1 LANPRYLPYVENRAT
16 ASRDELLAIID
27 ALTAQVSV
35 LSARVA
41 ELETELARLR
51 GKSST
56 PPTWVKPNRPAAE
69 RKPRRHRKQAFVRRR
84 EQPTEI
90 REHALETCPDCGR
103 KLTGGSVHRSRQV
116 IEIIPAQV
124 QIVEHQF
131 IGRRCGVCGRR
142 VLPQLSD
149 AELGAVGKHR
159 FGVNIQS
166 LAALLHISYRLPIS
180 MIRRFFREVHG
191 LQISA
196 GEIVALAAGVAAAGT
211 DEVEAIRTAVLAS
224 PAVCSDETGWREAGQ
239 NGFLWGFATPAHRY
253 FRYRHSRARA
263 VAEGVF
269 GEAFAG
275 TIVSDFYSAYNQLP
289 GGHQRCWAHL
299 LRDLHQLKADHAQE
313 PGVTEWVE
321 AIHTIYQQATSFAD
335 PRQKARRQSQVQF
348 ERELA
353 HLARPYRKQ
362 ADAPQRVLAERIHRF
377 RGELFTF
384 VADPRVPT
392 TNNLAERS
400 LRPPVIARKI
410 SGGTRSETGSQTR
423 TSLMS
428 LFGTWAAQN
437 PPEAGSPPAKPSSF
451 APPPPDH
458 KSLSSFVNCYARL
471 LGQAP
476 SITPLDY
483 LLPSW

>member
-1 LANPRYLPYVENRAT
+1 VEDGAG
-16 ASRDELLAIID
+16 ASREELLAIID
-27 ALTAQVSV
+27 ALRAQLVALLAEVEALQTRVS
-35 LSARVA
+35 
-41 ELETELARLR
+41 ELEAENAQLR
-51 GKSST
+51 GKGST
-56 PPTWVKPNRPAAE
+56 PPSWVKAHRPKRAKQP
-69 RKPRRHRKQAFVRRR
+69 RKHRHQAFVRRR
-84 EQPTEI
+84 EPPTEI
-90 REHALETCPDCGR
+90 REHAVETCPDCGR
-103 KLTGGSVHRSRQV
+103 QLTGGSVHRSRQV

-131 IGRRCGVCGRR
+131 IGRRCGVCGKR
-142 VLPQLSD
+142 VLPQRSA
-149 AELGAVGKHR
+149 AELGVVGKHR

-196 GEIVALAAGVAAAGT
+196 GEIVALAEGVAAAGT

-224 PAVCSDETGWREAGQ
+224 SAVCSDETGWREAGR
-239 NGFLWGFATPAHRY
+239 NGYLWGFATSTHRY

-269 GEAFAG
+269 GEGFAG

-299 LRDLHQLKADHAQE
+299 LRDLHQLREEHAE
-313 PGVTEWVE
+313 VTEWVE
-321 AIHTIYQQATSFAD
+321 AIHTVYQQATSFTD
-335 PRQKARRQSQVQF
+335 PRQKARRQAAARF

-353 HLARPYRKQ
+353 RLARPHRKR
-362 ADAPQRVLAERIHRF
+362 ADAPQRVLAERIYRF

-384 VADPRVPT
+384 VADPRVPA
-392 TNNLAERS
+392 TNNLVERS

-410 SGGTRSETGSQTR
+410 SGGTRSEAGSQTR

-428 LFGTWAAQN
+428 IFGTWAAQN
-437 PPEAGSPPAKPSSF
+437 KDLLASCKALLLRPAP
-451 APPPPDH
+451 
-458 KSLSSFVNCYARL
+458 
-471 LGQAP
+471 
-476 SITPLDY
+476 T
-483 LLPSW
+483 